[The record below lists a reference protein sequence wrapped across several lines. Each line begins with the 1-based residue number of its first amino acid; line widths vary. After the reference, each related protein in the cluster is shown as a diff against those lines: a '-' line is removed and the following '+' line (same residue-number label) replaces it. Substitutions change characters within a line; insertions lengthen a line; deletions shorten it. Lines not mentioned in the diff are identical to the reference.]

1 MDIDR
6 GALARIDRK
15 LLAGLPQNA
24 TSQMVRVP
32 LSAAAWSTWKR
43 YCDAIGMR
51 MGRAVAALI
60 AIELGSVIGATQP
73 VDRLFGDRSLAAH
86 AAALEE
92 QLGEKEKRL
101 QSVRQRL
108 AERDEQV
115 RHLQLQLRAAHD
127 ELTVLR
133 DQTSTVAQ
141 RVGRNARCPCGSGLK
156 YKFCE
161 ALAHR
166 AAPRS

>member
-15 LLAGLPQNA
+15 LLAALPQDA

-51 MGRAVAALI
+51 IGRAVAALI
-60 AIELGSVIGATQP
+60 EIELGSVISATQP
-73 VDRLFGDRSLAAH
+73 ADQLLGDRTLAAH

-92 QLGEKEKRL
+92 RL
-101 QSVRQRL
+101 VESEERL
-108 AERDEQV
+108 RSARRRVAERDEHV
-115 RHLQLQLRAAHD
+115 RRLELRLRAAQD
-127 ELTVLR
+127 ELATHWA
-133 DQTSTVAQ
+133 QTAIVAQ
-141 RVGRNARCPCGSGLK
+141 RVGRNERCPCGSGLK
-156 YKFCE
+156 YKFC
-161 ALAHR
+161 AAIDHR
-166 AAPRS
+166 RPVP